1 MSYRTAR
8 FGAIDFADS
17 DVITIRAGIAPFVA
31 ARRFVILSDP
41 EEWPFSWL
49 QSLDDPA
56 LAFAVAPIPLLFPEH
71 GARLEAMRKRS
82 SGGRTNPDETMWGIV
97 VLDPDP
103 ARLTINLLAPL
114 FIDLQTMEGEQK
126 VFDGPAEYAREFIQ
140 PALMAME
147 VA

>member
-8 FGAIDFADS
+8 FGPVDFAES
-17 DVITIRAGIAPFVA
+17 DVITISAGIVPFVA
-31 ARRFVILSDP
+31 AKRFLLLSDP

-56 LAFAVAPIPLLFPEH
+56 LAFAVAPITLLFPEH
-71 GARLEAMRKRS
+71 GMKLEAMRRRML
-82 SGGRTNPDETMWGIV
+82 GGREVDETMWGIV

-103 ARLTINLLAPL
+103 ARLTINLLAPV
-114 FIDLQTMEGEQK
+114 FIDFATMQGEQK
-126 VFDGPAEYAREFIQ
+126 VFDGPVEHARERIQ